1 MAELS
6 PVEEIRQL
14 REELLTAKKKLKK
27 KEKMSQAGVFFKVS
41 PKGAIS
47 VFGFGKYPLT
57 YYANQWLGVFKYADA
72 IKEFI
77 IENQNSISSRA

>member
-1 MAELS
+1 MPELS

-14 REELLTAKKKLKK
+14 RAELDATKNKLKQ
-27 KEKMSQAGVFFKVS
+27 KESMAQRGVFFKVS

-47 VFGFGKYPLT
+47 VFGFGRYPLT
-57 YYANQWLGVFKYADA
+57 YYANQWLGIFKYADQ

-77 IENQNSISSRA
+77 IENKDRIKTRE